1 MHTRASPAKR
11 VAPEKRPVVAREGI
25 AILAVM
31 LVIVILTISA
41 IPMMEI
47 ARQTQLRAMKQQL
60 VSLLNKEA
68 KEYLEIGIYSI
79 QLADGIPDGFTLT
92 QSAKVTELATV
103 CQNRIQ
109 VIDPDLLGPSGLTD
123 ITKVYSSEVTLSSS
137 RWVGQFIV
145 DKSFKLD
152 PTRTKNDRKRYAVVS
167 CATSDNGELG
177 IYGAE
182 LAALRQSYYTVS
194 FGKF

>member
-1 MHTRASPAKR
+1 MTGND
-11 VAPEKRPVVAREGI
+11 RPVAREGI

-41 IPMMEI
+41 VPMMEI
-47 ARQTQLRAMKQQL
+47 ARQTQIRAMKQQL

-68 KEYLEIGIYSI
+68 KEYLEIGIYSV
-79 QLADGIPDGFTLT
+79 QLADGIPEGFTLT
-92 QSAKVTELATV
+92 QTPKVRELAQI
-103 CQNRIQ
+103 CEKRIKA
-109 VIDPDLLGPSGLTD
+109 IDPSLLGTSGLTD
-123 ITKVYSSEVTLSSS
+123 NTTVHSSDVTLSSS

-152 PTRTKNDRKRYAVVS
+152 PTRTKKDRKRYAIVS
-167 CATSDNGELG
+167 CATSEDGELG
-177 IYGAE
+177 VYGAE
-182 LAALRQSYYTVS
+182 LAALQQSYFTVS

>member
-1 MHTRASPAKR
+1 MIAKD
-11 VAPEKRPVVAREGI
+11 GL

-47 ARQTQLRAMKQQL
+47 ARQTQIRAMKQQL

-68 KEYLEIGIYSI
+68 KEYLEIGIYSV
-79 QLADGIPDGFTLT
+79 QLADGIPDGYSLA
-92 QSAKVTELATV
+92 QSPKVSALAKICEK
-103 CQNRIQ
+103 RIQ
-109 VIDPDLLGPSGLTD
+109 VIDPNLLGASGLTD
-123 ITKVYSSEVTLSSS
+123 NTTVYSSDVTLASS

-152 PTRTKNDRKRYAVVS
+152 PSRTTNDRKRYAIVS
-167 CATSDNGELG
+167 CATSEDGSLG
-177 IYGAE
+177 VYGAE
-182 LAALRQSYYTVS
+182 VASLRNNYFTVS

>member
-1 MHTRASPAKR
+1 MKNIPDEGTTDHGGRL
-11 VAPEKRPVVAREGI
+11 APREGI

-47 ARQTQLRAMKQQL
+47 ARQTQIRAMKQQL

-68 KEYLEIGIYSI
+68 KEYLEIGIYSV
-79 QLADGIPDGFTLT
+79 QLANGIPDGFTLT
-92 QSAKVTELATV
+92 QSAKVRELAQICEKRV
-103 CQNRIQ
+103 Q
-109 VIDPDLLGPSGLTD
+109 VIDPDLLGTSGLTD
-123 ITKVYSSEVTLSSS
+123 NTTVYSSDVTLASS

-152 PTRTKNDRKRYAVVS
+152 PSRTTNDRKRYAVVS
-167 CATSDNGELG
+167 CATSEDGELG
-177 IYGAE
+177 VCGAE
-182 LAALRQSYYTVS
+182 IASLRQSYFTIS

>member
-1 MHTRASPAKR
+1 MEDTRKTADS
-11 VAPEKRPVVAREGI
+11 RPVAREGI

-47 ARQTQLRAMKQQL
+47 ARQTQIRAMKQQL

-68 KEYLEIGIYSI
+68 KEYLEIGIYSV
-79 QLADGIPDGFTLT
+79 QLADGIPAGFTLG
-92 QSAKVTELATV
+92 QSPKVRELAQI
-103 CQNRIQ
+103 CERRIQ
-109 VIDPDLLGPSGLTD
+109 AIDPDLLGPSGLTD
-123 ITKVYSSEVTLSSS
+123 NTTVHSSDVTLTNS

-152 PTRTKNDRKRYAVVS
+152 PSRTSNDRKRFAIAS
-167 CATSDNGELG
+167 CATSDDGTLG
-177 IYGAE
+177 VYGAE
-182 LAALRQSYYTVS
+182 VAALRQNYFTIS

>member
-1 MHTRASPAKR
+1 M
-11 VAPEKRPVVAREGI
+11 RPPPNIEDGHRTATTKIAGCEGI

-47 ARQTQLRAMKQQL
+47 ARQTQIRAMKQQL

-68 KEYLEIGIYSI
+68 KEYLEIGIYSV
-79 QLADGIPDGFTLT
+79 QLADGIPDGFSLS
-92 QSAKVTELATV
+92 QSTKVRELAQI
-103 CQNRIQ
+103 CEKRIQ
-109 VIDPDLLGPSGLTD
+109 VIDPDLLGAAGLTD
-123 ITKVYSSEVTLSSS
+123 NTTVYSSDVTLASS

-145 DKSFKLD
+145 DKAYKLD
-152 PTRTKNDRKRYAVVS
+152 ASRTTNDRKRYAVVS
-167 CATSDNGELG
+167 CATSDTGELG
-177 IYGAE
+177 VYGAE
-182 LAALRQSYYTVS
+182 IASIRQSYFTVS

>member
-1 MHTRASPAKR
+1 MKNIPDEGTTDHGGRL
-11 VAPEKRPVVAREGI
+11 APREGN

-47 ARQTQLRAMKQQL
+47 ARQTQIRAMKQQL

-68 KEYLEIGIYSI
+68 KEYLEIGIYSV

-92 QSAKVTELATV
+92 QSAKVRELAQICEKRV
-103 CQNRIQ
+103 Q
-109 VIDPDLLGPSGLTD
+109 VIDPDLLGTSGLTD
-123 ITKVYSSEVTLSSS
+123 NTTVYSSDVTLASS

-152 PTRTKNDRKRYAVVS
+152 PSRTTNDRKRYAVVS
-167 CATSDNGELG
+167 CATSEDGELG
-177 IYGAE
+177 VYGAE
-182 LAALRQSYYTVS
+182 IASLRQSYFTIS

>member
-1 MHTRASPAKR
+1 
-11 VAPEKRPVVAREGI
+11 
-25 AILAVM
+25 M

-47 ARQTQLRAMKQQL
+47 ARQTQIRAMKQQL

-68 KEYLEIGIYSI
+68 KEYLEIGIYSV

-92 QSAKVTELATV
+92 QSAKVRELAQICEKRV
-103 CQNRIQ
+103 Q
-109 VIDPDLLGPSGLTD
+109 VIDPDLLGTSGLTD
-123 ITKVYSSEVTLSSS
+123 NTTVYSSDVTLASS

-152 PTRTKNDRKRYAVVS
+152 PSRTTNDRKRYAVVS
-167 CATSDNGELG
+167 CATSEDGELG
-177 IYGAE
+177 VYGAE
-182 LAALRQSYYTVS
+182 IASLRQSYFTIS

>member
-1 MHTRASPAKR
+1 MKIKEDHIKGSSRL
-11 VAPEKRPVVAREGI
+11 EAREGL

-31 LVIVILTISA
+31 LVVVILTISA

-47 ARQTQLRAMKQQL
+47 ARQTQIRAMKQQL

-68 KEYLEIGIYSI
+68 KEYLEIGIYSV

-92 QSAKVTELATV
+92 QSAKVRELAQICEKRV
-103 CQNRIQ
+103 Q
-109 VIDPDLLGPSGLTD
+109 VIDPDLLGTSGLTD
-123 ITKVYSSEVTLSSS
+123 NTTVYSSDVTLASS

-152 PTRTKNDRKRYAVVS
+152 P
-167 CATSDNGELG
+167 
-177 IYGAE
+177 
-182 LAALRQSYYTVS
+182 
-194 FGKF
+194 